1 MKILISL
8 IIVQMNLVCGGIHS
22 DDGLRTR
29 LSSCEINKVGEKT
42 WSPMTSLPGKREG
55 VRGLTFGT
63 QVFMMGNIRLVQT
76 IINMLITIF
85 RRLGCFPFKQS

>member
-42 WSPMTSLPGKREG
+42 WSPMTSLPGGRG
-55 VRGLTFGT
+55 ALRGLTIGS
-63 QVFMMGNIRLVQT
+63 QVLMIGNIRLVHT
-76 IINMLITIF
+76 FIIIFITIF
-85 RRLGCFPFKQS
+85 RR